1 MIKQLF
7 FTALCSLPALAL
19 AAHGIS
25 LGQPPRYAA
34 GFAHFQYANPAAPK
48 GGSFSLPVAGGFDT
62 LNPFTLKGDHE
73 AGVATLTLD
82 TLMAKSDDEP
92 FAMYGLLAED
102 VQLASD
108 GLSVTFKLNPKARF
122 HNGDAVLA
130 KDVAA
135 SFNTLTRDAA
145 AAPMY
150 TFYWADVARVDTPDA
165 RTVVFRF
172 KQRNAE
178 LHMTLDHLP
187 L

>member
-108 GLSVTFKLNPKARF
+108 GLSVWR
-122 HNGDAVLA
+122 
-130 KDVAA
+130 
-135 SFNTLTRDAA
+135 
-145 AAPMY
+145 
-150 TFYWADVARVDTPDA
+150 TPCI
-165 RTVVFRF
+165 T
-172 KQRNAE
+172 
-178 LHMTLDHLP
+178 
-187 L
+187 

>member
-102 VQLASD
+102 VPLA
-108 GLSVTFKLNPKARF
+108 
-122 HNGDAVLA
+122 
-130 KDVAA
+130 
-135 SFNTLTRDAA
+135 
-145 AAPMY
+145 
-150 TFYWADVARVDTPDA
+150 
-165 RTVVFRF
+165 
-172 KQRNAE
+172 
-178 LHMTLDHLP
+178 
-187 L
+187 